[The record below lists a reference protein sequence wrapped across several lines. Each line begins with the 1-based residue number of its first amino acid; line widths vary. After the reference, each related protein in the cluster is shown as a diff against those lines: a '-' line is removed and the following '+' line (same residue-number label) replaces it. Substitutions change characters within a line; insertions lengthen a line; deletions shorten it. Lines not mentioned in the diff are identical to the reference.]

1 MIANALEV
9 TLAEI
14 ATLVGGTVV
23 GDPST
28 TIRSVNGIED
38 AGEGDITFV
47 GNPKYA
53 SMLSTTKASAVIV
66 SNEVSEAP
74 VPIVQAMIPHL
85 AFAQVLQHF
94 TEAKQ
99 SPPSGIHASAVIDD
113 SAIVEDDANIDAFVR
128 IAAGVTIGS
137 GAVVYA
143 GVYVGP
149 GSTIGANTVVHPNA
163 VIREDVHIGSGC
175 VIHSGVVIG
184 SDGFGFVPVEGVQ
197 HKIPQVGSVVIGDD
211 VEIGSNSCIDRATF
225 GETRIGN
232 GTKIDNLVQ
241 IGHNV
246 RIGQQCVISG
256 MSGLAGSTVLGDR
269 VTVAASVGVA
279 GHLTVGDDA
288 VLAGRAGVTKSVPAG
303 QVVSGFPARDHNEA
317 KRMVAS
323 SRHLPDALKRIREL
337 ERRLAALE
345 GLGHGKATDGC

>member
-1 MIANALEV
+1 MEM

-14 ATLVGGTVV
+14 ASLVGGSVI
-23 GDPST
+23 GDEST
-28 TIRSVNGIED
+28 AIRGINGIED
-38 AGEGDITFV
+38 AAEGDITFI

-53 SMLSTTKASAVIV
+53 SMLGTTGASAVIV
-66 SNEVSEAP
+66 SLDVSEAK
-74 VPIVQAMIPHL
+74 VPIVQAAIPHL

-94 TEAKQ
+94 TAAKLD
-99 SPPSGIHASAVIDD
+99 PPKGIHPQAVIDE
-113 SAIVEDDANIDAFVR
+113 SAEVADDANIDAFVR
-128 IAAGVTIGS
+128 IAAGARVGS
-137 GAVVYA
+137 GATVYS
-143 GVYVGP
+143 GVYIGP
-149 GSTIGANTVVHPNA
+149 KSTIGANCVIHANA
-163 VIREDVHIGSGC
+163 SIREDVHLGANC
-175 VIHSGVVIG
+175 VVHSGAVIG
-184 SDGFGFVPVEGVQ
+184 SDGFGFVSADGVQ

-269 VTVAASVGVA
+269 VTVAANAGFG

-288 VLAGRAGVTKSVPAG
+288 TIGGRAGVTKSVPAG
-303 QVVSGFPARDHNEA
+303 QIVSGFPARDHADA
-317 KRMVAS
+317 KRILAS
-323 SRHLPDALKRIREL
+323 QRHLPDALKRIRDL
-337 ERRLAALE
+337 ERRLEAVE
-345 GLGHGKATDGC
+345 GTTGHGKATDGC